1 MVMRTELNGNEKL
14 AQVVNGMES
23 TGTPIV
29 VNGRRADEILAT
41 EKKEKF
47 NTQVNEYADKFEKHN
62 KALQDYAS
70 ELSKDMNNLEILPM
84 GGYAL
89 IKPFDNNPFQR
100 VKVENG
106 IITDLGGFAPT
117 YKSQEDG
124 QVHEEEQYIRV
135 GTVIETG
142 WKCEFLK
149 PGDVVFYTIASEA
162 MVPFFKQGFVVVA
175 ESRIMAVINEKLT
188 ERKNQLVNGN
198 KD

>member
-1 MVMRTELNGNEKL
+1 MRTELNGNEKL

-188 ERKNQLVNGN
+188 ERKNQLVNEN

>member
-47 NTQVNEYADKFEKHN
+47 NTQVDEYADKFEKHN

-106 IITDLGGFAPT
+106 IITDLGGFTPT

-124 QVHEEEQYIRV
+124 QIHEEEQYIRV

-149 PGDVVFYTIASEA
+149 PGDVVFYTIAS
-162 MVPFFKQGFVVVA
+162 
-175 ESRIMAVINEKLT
+175 
-188 ERKNQLVNGN
+188 
-198 KD
+198 

>member
-1 MVMRTELNGNEKL
+1 MRTELNGNEKL

-117 YKSQEDG
+117 YKSQKEG